1 MAAGVGGCARL
12 EEPSTTASAPAL
24 LTAATTAGLEPR
36 SAIHATWASGSGQHR
51 VRARRWPVRSEK
63 VSTSPEVS
71 PRARRGGLMEG
82 QHTEREKVEKRKF
95 IHYIYSC
102 KAALAKQYKTK
113 QNKTKQNKTKKNI
126 FFFLKKANATKPHLL

>member
-1 MAAGVGGCARL
+1 
-12 EEPSTTASAPAL
+12 
-24 LTAATTAGLEPR
+24 
-36 SAIHATWASGSGQHR
+36 
-51 VRARRWPVRSEK
+51 VRSEK

-113 QNKTKQNKTKKNI
+113 QKNRKKTNLFSKKSQRDQTTPTLI
-126 FFFLKKANATKPHLL
+126 RAA